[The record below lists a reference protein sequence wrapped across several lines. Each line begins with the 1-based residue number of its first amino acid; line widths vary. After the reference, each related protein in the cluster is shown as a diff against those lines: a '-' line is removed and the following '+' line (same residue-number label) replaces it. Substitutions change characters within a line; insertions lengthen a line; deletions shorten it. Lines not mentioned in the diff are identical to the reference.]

1 METLFLVA
9 ILLLALS
16 SSSFTRG
23 QTIVHIPPPRP
34 LCASQ
39 YALANYAC
47 SRLPMNTV
55 PLPSPIAPPPPPIFP
70 PPDHDHDHDHDH
82 DDDHDHDHDGDDHDH
97 HDHDHD
103 DDDHHHNHHD
113 HDHDH
118 NRDHDHDHNN
128 HGHDHDDDD
137 HDHHHHN
144 DNSHRRHHR
153 RRHHHHHHHH
163 RHREETYA
171 QQECCK
177 WVKQMDNE
185 CVCDLLVR
193 LPPLLAKP
201 AHNYT
206 VFVDESCIV
215 TFTCGGRLIR

>member
-1 METLFLVA
+1 METPFLVA
-9 ILLLALS
+9 VLLLALS

-23 QTIVHIPPPRP
+23 QRIIQIPPPRP

-55 PLPSPIAPPPPPIFP
+55 PLPSPIAPPSPPIFP
-70 PPDHDHDHDHDH
+70 PPPPPHHDHDHDDEHDHEHDHGDHHDDDHDHDEDDHDDHDHDHDDHDHDHDHDH
-82 DDDHDHDHDGDDHDH
+82 
-97 HDHDHD
+97 
-103 DDDHHHNHHD
+103 N
-113 HDHDH
+113 DHDH
-118 NRDHDHDHNN
+118 NRDHDHDHDDDNHHDNN
-128 HGHDHDDDD
+128 HNH
-137 HDHHHHN
+137 
-144 DNSHRRHHR
+144 

-163 RHREETYA
+163 QRHREETFA

-177 WVKQMDNE
+177 WLKQMDNE

-215 TFTCGGRLIR
+215 TYTCGGRLMS

>member
-9 ILLLALS
+9 VLILALS

-23 QTIVHIPPPRP
+23 QRIIQIPPPRP

-55 PLPSPIAPPPPPIFP
+55 PLPSPISPPPPPIFP
-70 PPDHDHDHDHDH
+70 PPPHHDHDH
-82 DDDHDHDHDGDDHDH
+82 DDDHDHDHDDDDD
-97 HDHDHD
+97 DHDHD
-103 DDDHHHNHHD
+103 DDDHDHDDHD
-113 HDHDH
+113 HDHDDHDHNDHDH
-118 NRDHDHDHNN
+118 NRDHDHDHD
-128 HGHDHDDDD
+128 HDHDDDD
-137 HDHHHHN
+137 HHDNNHN
-144 DNSHRRHHR
+144 HRRHR

-163 RHREETYA
+163 HSHRHTEETYA

-177 WVKQMDNE
+177 WLKQMDNE

-215 TFTCGGRLIR
+215 TYTCGGRLMS

>member
-9 ILLLALS
+9 IILLPLS
-16 SSSFTRG
+16 SSSITRG
-23 QTIVHIPPPRP
+23 QRIVEIPPPRP

-47 SRLPMNTV
+47 SQ
-55 PLPSPIAPPPPPIFP
+55 
-70 PPDHDHDHDHDH
+70 
-82 DDDHDHDHDGDDHDH
+82 
-97 HDHDHD
+97 
-103 DDDHHHNHHD
+103 
-113 HDHDH
+113 
-118 NRDHDHDHNN
+118 
-128 HGHDHDDDD
+128 
-137 HDHHHHN
+137 
-144 DNSHRRHHR
+144 
-153 RRHHHHHHHH
+153 
-163 RHREETYA
+163 ETYA

-201 AHNYT
+201 AHDYT